1 MGRLLSKEKLSDSV
15 VIVIITF
22 VFFIAIDL
30 FAGDTLLA
38 IARNEEKKDPFR
50 IQNARYHHALKSSYE
65 GPAYWGPFT
74 YWVCTNASA
83 MKSDCRDKNSAEK
96 NFDIAFMGD
105 SFTEGVGVKYEDSF
119 VGMVA
124 KAHPELKV
132 ANLGVVSYAPTI
144 YLRKLED
151 YLNRGYTFKKVIIF
165 VDISDTMDEALYF
178 EDVDGNVRLTSE
190 IIQPGVVAFVKR
202 NFKKTLPLTYEAFYY
217 SKLGWQYL
225 WPERASAKNAPP
237 VSEVAPIFGKTT
249 GSPSVPV
256 MPDALAPP
264 APSPQPIETGL
275 ADAGS
280 NAAQEKNVVPPSPK
294 NRSKEPGIYDRDFAR
309 SAWTYNLNAPGY
321 GELGVRRSIDKAVS
335 QMERVADLLAS
346 HNIKLSVGVYPWP
359 AQLKY
364 DQENS
369 LQVQIWQRFC
379 ENRCENFYNTFPTF
393 FNTLRTSGIDA
404 TIDRYYY
411 PGDMHFSKGGNAVI
425 AETILGNPLI
435 VP

>member
-1 MGRLLSKEKLSDSV
+1 MGRLSSKEKLSDSA

-22 VFFIAIDL
+22 VFFFVIDL
-30 FAGDTLLA
+30 FAGNTLLA

-50 IQNARYHHALKSSYE
+50 IQNARYHHGLKNSYE

-225 WPERASAKNAPP
+225 WPDKASVQSAPP
-237 VSEVAPIFGKTT
+237 VSEVAPIVGKTT
-249 GSPSVPV
+249 GLPPAPV
-256 MPDALAPP
+256 MPDALAST
-264 APSPQPIETGL
+264 ARSPQAIEASHLDG
-275 ADAGS
+275 DS
-280 NAAQEKNVVPPSPK
+280 NAAREKNVVPPSPK

-321 GELGVRRSIDKAVS
+321 GELGVRRSIEKVVS
-335 QMERVADLLAS
+335 QMEHVADLLAS

-425 AETILGNPLI
+425 AETILGSPLI